1 MITCNAGL
9 FVVVFS
15 LANVSRRGGFLIRDH
30 VLESV
35 SVSHTDLGHGLP
47 HTLTHLGLD

>member
-15 LANVSRRGGFLIRDH
+15 LANVTGVADFLFVI
-30 VLESV
+30 LESV